1 MMSQSAKN
9 MDWTATGIHCRT
21 RVYYITADIISA
33 PPYDFTAR
41 ESDRLCGVDF
51 LVVNM
56 TAEVMAAGRR
66 RRRNTLGVFRG
77 SDRTRPRSATD
88 RPASQAALYIA
99 WSDRRCV
106 SV

>member
-41 ESDRLCGVDF
+41 ESDRL
-51 LVVNM
+51 
-56 TAEVMAAGRR
+56 
-66 RRRNTLGVFRG
+66 
-77 SDRTRPRSATD
+77 
-88 RPASQAALYIA
+88 
-99 WSDRRCV
+99 
-106 SV
+106 SVGYL